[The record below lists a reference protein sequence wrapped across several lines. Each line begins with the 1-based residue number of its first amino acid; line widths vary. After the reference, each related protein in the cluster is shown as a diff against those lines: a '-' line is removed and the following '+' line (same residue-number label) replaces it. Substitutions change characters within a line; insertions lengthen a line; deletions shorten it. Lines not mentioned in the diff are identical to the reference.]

1 MRPRDSTQVGVIVE
15 WFEQKSLDFSR
26 HSFQLR
32 FLPPFLLS
40 EHFLLDNVAECDF
53 TAPRKRNLFAAGAVS
68 RRNEFLFRIVQ
79 RFILTVLSIFGRHR
93 STKYLTTLR
102 NHWIA
107 RETYPPVSNHLSSE
121 VPRWLPRRNIW
132 VLINNNI
139 KSPAGQQQQQL
150 QALNQVETA
159 KHLSYKN
166 IG

>member
-79 RFILTVLSIFGRHR
+79 RFILTFGRHR